1 MSFATW
7 VIDGVETDGQVA
19 RQAIGALIGAAG
31 GLVAAGNLECT
42 QKGTPNMS
50 VQVAVG
56 SCWVPGFP
64 TGGTNPY
71 FFRNSA
77 TYERVIAAAGA
88 TNPRVDT
95 VVVRIK
101 DKAEEGAGEEA
112 LIEALKGTE
121 TSEATLANLDGIASV
136 PNGCYVLAYVL
147 VPAKATTIV
156 TVDIKNVAKP
166 VASALWPLAITS
178 STTSVVAALGQ
189 HVEML
194 VNAGNTVT
202 LPTPSTNAI
211 VAVSSPL
218 VESKVKTSAGVIIG
232 DFTNAN
238 EIKLAAGQH
247 LLLGGDGTNWIIIAG
262 EPKLETV
269 YSGLAAYTSG
279 TEIEPS
285 PTRGATVIGH
295 VLIPGTGEPIATFTI
310 GGVASIKVG
319 DGEPKAG
326 ANDAYFPFSFP
337 INPGQKWSAVLA
349 GGASL
354 KYQTLIH

>member
-121 TSEATLANLDGIASV
+121 TSEATLSNLDGIASV

-156 TVDIKNVAKP
+156 TVDIKNVAVP
-166 VASALWPLAITS
+166 VGIGAGLVGDASIVSGRALVATGNKWSTLTPATKAEAEAGFEPSATRAAMVGLSNGNFSTLTVGGVGMGTGLGSVAVGPVFFICPPRQKWKLTS
-178 STTSVVAALGQ
+178 SVEYTT
-189 HVEML
+189 
-194 VNAGNTVT
+194 
-202 LPTPSTNAI
+202 I
-211 VAVSSPL
+211 
-218 VESKVKTSAGVIIG
+218 
-232 DFTNAN
+232 
-238 EIKLAAGQH
+238 
-247 LLLGGDGTNWIIIAG
+247 LL
-262 EPKLETV
+262 
-269 YSGLAAYTSG
+269 
-279 TEIEPS
+279 
-285 PTRGATVIGH
+285 
-295 VLIPGTGEPIATFTI
+295 
-310 GGVASIKVG
+310 
-319 DGEPKAG
+319 
-326 ANDAYFPFSFP
+326 
-337 INPGQKWSAVLA
+337 
-349 GGASL
+349 
-354 KYQTLIH
+354 